1 MTPDPPASGR
11 FPVPPRAPAPPFVSR
26 SPEATE
32 ALGEALA
39 PALREGDVIALDGPL
54 GAGKTRFVAGLAR
67 GLACRAR
74 VRSPSFS
81 IVNEY
86 HGRLLLLHLDLYR
99 LEGGDL
105 DGLGLE
111 EYAERGALAVE
122 WGEKLPSAWLREALI
137 VTIVP
142 GVGDERALSAA
153 AGAGRGFELLAAWER
168 AAAGAAGAP

>member
-1 MTPDPPASGR
+1 MTTDPRS
-11 FPVPPRAPAPPFVSR
+11 PVGPSAPPRTTR
-26 SPEATE
+26 TPEATE

-39 PALREGDVIALDGPL
+39 PALREGDVIALEGPL

-67 GLACRAR
+67 GLACKAR
-74 VRSPSFS
+74 VRSPSFA

-99 LEGGDL
+99 LDGRDL

-122 WGEKLPSAWLREALI
+122 WGEKLPGAWLREALVI
-137 VTIVP
+137 AIAP
-142 GVGDERALSAA
+142 AGGDERRIE
-153 AGAGRGFELLAAWER
+153 AGASAGRGIELLEAWR
-168 AAAGAAGAP
+168 RLAAGGEAGS